1 MAFNNLLR
9 FPSVAVPG
17 NLRLEM
23 MMTQLVEHL
32 TRIEAKLD
40 RLDEFCTSVKK
51 EKEKEKDQKG
61 KMEQKKQHEK
71 AEEHKNEKQQQQR
84 TLSGTH
90 LAGMM
95 DEFFIVDDYSST
107 FNKENNPSP
116 ENDQV

>member
-40 RLDEFCTSVKK
+40 RLDEFCTSIKK
-51 EKEKEKDQKG
+51 EKEKEKEQH
-61 KMEQKKQHEK
+61 QKKT
-71 AEEHKNEKQQQQR
+71 EEHKNEKQQQR

-107 FNKENNPSP
+107 FNNNKETSSPSKIP
-116 ENDQV
+116 R